1 MLEFIGGLLM
11 SLGGSVPGV
20 SGGTI
25 AFLMGFFDEMLNS
38 VNTFL
43 SKKSTQKKKSFFFL
57 LRLVGGYLLGLALA
71 TFLIKRFFAEHIYP
85 VSSLFLGVTLF
96 SVPLIVKEEFG
107 TLKGKF
113 KEALWILPGVAAI
126 VGLTLLSESGIFNAS
141 SQWAQIVLAVPAG
154 IFVSCALIM
163 PGVSGAAFLYIF
175 GLYEKFY
182 NSLSSLAHLDFSVV
196 PFLLSMGLGAV
207 IGILVVVKGV
217 RFLLNKH
224 RCPTIYA
231 ILGMM
236 LGSMYSIWI
245 GPSKLDTPQ
254 PILDFSSFSIWF
266 FLLGGLFI
274 ALFELS
280 KILVRKKQQK

>member
-96 SVPLIVKEEFG
+96 SVPLIVK
-107 TLKGKF
+107 
-113 KEALWILPGVAAI
+113 
-126 VGLTLLSESGIFNAS
+126 
-141 SQWAQIVLAVPAG
+141 
-154 IFVSCALIM
+154 
-163 PGVSGAAFLYIF
+163 
-175 GLYEKFY
+175 
-182 NSLSSLAHLDFSVV
+182 
-196 PFLLSMGLGAV
+196 
-207 IGILVVVKGV
+207 
-217 RFLLNKH
+217 
-224 RCPTIYA
+224 
-231 ILGMM
+231 
-236 LGSMYSIWI
+236 
-245 GPSKLDTPQ
+245 
-254 PILDFSSFSIWF
+254 
-266 FLLGGLFI
+266 
-274 ALFELS
+274 
-280 KILVRKKQQK
+280 

>member
-126 VGLTLLSESGIFNAS
+126 VGNSNGTSVCAVNQGVLSRFAYQRTLVQQLNEDARQAHQQRGTKIHDKQHAEGERVEVGSQEAIRGAMSHNA
-141 SQWAQIVLAVPAG
+141 VG
-154 IFVSCALIM
+154 KNRHC
-163 PGVSGAAFLYIF
+163 
-175 GLYEKFY
+175 
-182 NSLSSLAHLDFSVV
+182 
-196 PFLLSMGLGAV
+196 
-207 IGILVVVKGV
+207 
-217 RFLLNKH
+217 
-224 RCPTIYA
+224 
-231 ILGMM
+231 
-236 LGSMYSIWI
+236 
-245 GPSKLDTPQ
+245 
-254 PILDFSSFSIWF
+254 
-266 FLLGGLFI
+266 
-274 ALFELS
+274 
-280 KILVRKKQQK
+280 

>member
-1 MLEFIGGLLM
+1 M
-11 SLGGSVPGV
+11 
-20 SGGTI
+20 
-25 AFLMGFFDEMLNS
+25 
-38 VNTFL
+38 
-43 SKKSTQKKKSFFFL
+43 KKSFFFL

-141 SQWAQIVLAVPAG
+141 SQWAQIVLAFPAG

-236 LGSMYSIWI
+236 LGSMHSIWI

-280 KILVRKKQQK
+280 KILVRKKRQK